1 MFKLA
6 VIGLDT
12 SHSIKFTELIQG
24 EDKKVDQ
31 LQVISCM
38 RFPTPFQSEP
48 DQDERQKT
56 MEALGVKVT
65 RDFDEAVKGVDG
77 VLLEINDPQFHLE
90 YFKKIAP
97 LGLPVF
103 IDKPLAD
110 NLTNGRTICKLAD
123 KYNLKAWSASSLRFP
138 PEICSCVKE
147 IGKADFANVYGPLGK
162 APSGSSLVWYGV
174 HTFEMLMTIMGPGAK
189 TVTAR
194 ADAGGIT
201 AIVNYDEHRRGMVE
215 CNSNAYSYGGRGQNK
230 DGVNSFTVNFANAGE
245 LYSNLIF
252 ALEKFFIDG
261 IIPVSLN
268 ETIEIQAMMEAVE
281 KSLTSG
287 KTEEVEVD

>member
-24 EDKKVDQ
+24 PDKKVSQ
-31 LQVISCM
+31 LQVINCL

-48 DQDERQKT
+48 DQDGRQKT
-56 MEALGVKVT
+56 LEDLGVKVT
-65 RDFDEAVKGVDG
+65 RDFDEAVAGVDG
-77 VLLEINDPQFHLE
+77 ILLEINDPQFHLE
-90 YFKKIAP
+90 YFEKIAP

-110 NLTNGRTICKLAD
+110 NLANGKTICELA
-123 KYNLKAWSASSLRFP
+123 KKHNIKVWSASSLRFT
-138 PEICSCVKE
+138 PEICNCVKE
-147 IGKADFANVYGPLGK
+147 IDQADFANVYGPLGK
-162 APSGSSLVWYGV
+162 AASGSSLVWYGV
-174 HTFEMLMTIMGPGAK
+174 HTFEMLITIMGPGAK

-194 ADAGGIT
+194 EDAGGIT
-201 AIVNYDEHRRGMVE
+201 AIVDYDEHRRGIVE
-215 CNSNAYSYGGRGQNK
+215 CNSNAYYYGGRGQNK

-245 LYSNLIF
+245 LYSNLIL

-261 IIPVSLN
+261 VIPVALS
-268 ETIEIQAMMEAVE
+268 ETMEIQAMMEAAE

-287 KTEEVEVD
+287 KTEPVEVD